1 MIVRYTNPSRIRDQL
16 LHCLD
21 VLGEEYNELDYVVDV
36 YKNEDR
42 LRKEMVECPDMSP
55 EEYQQILHGATRPPA
70 IAMMESRTIKI
81 FYFNLSKEKHKQ
93 DLDLAFFLFHEMRH
107 AWQNHHGLYLD
118 EEGVA
123 NLDENME
130 EYKNSAAEKDANE
143 FAMVTIMENK
153 DKIRKIFK
161 MPDFELN
168 LKW

>member
-93 DLDLAFFLFHEMRH
+93 DLDLAFFSFMKCVMHGRIITDYILMKKG
-107 AWQNHHGLYLD
+107 WQTLMKIWKSTRI
-118 EEGVA
+118 VPPRKTPM
-123 NLDENME
+123 NLQ
-130 EYKNSAAEKDANE
+130 
-143 FAMVTIMENK
+143 
-153 DKIRKIFK
+153 
-161 MPDFELN
+161 
-168 LKW
+168 W